1 MIWYLY
7 TIISLVFFSTGV
19 LIDNHLISNIFKKP
33 SSLMFYSSISN
44 ILFIPLLWIIA
55 LPKIPEWNLMIPLMI
70 VGICEVAYLYPYY
83 KALKIDE
90 SSVVIALF
98 SLGKIFIPI
107 IAYFVV
113 GERLTYL
120 HYIGFIIIVFS
131 SFAITKQGRLM
142 FKKSLWYMFATGII
156 LSIHAS
162 VYKYNLEKLD
172 WITAMTW
179 TTLFSTILILI
190 LALTRFR
197 KETIQIRHKFFK
209 NIHYFITNEAINF
222 IAFALLIYS
231 FSIASVTLVEGVLA
245 LQPIILILLV
255 LAGQRF
261 YPRFFKE
268 DISAKS
274 LLRKTFY
281 FLLIAA
287 GIWII
292 LT

>member
-1 MIWYLY
+1 MIWYVY
-7 TIISLVFFSTGV
+7 TLLALIFFSLSV
-19 LIDNHLISNIFKKP
+19 LIDNYLISKKFKKP

-44 ILFIPLLWIIA
+44 IIFIPLLWIIA
-55 LPKIPEWNLMIPLMI
+55 MPKIPEWNLIIPLII

-83 KALKIDE
+83 KALKIEE
-90 SSVVIALF
+90 SSIVLALF

-107 IAYFVV
+107 IAYFVA
-113 GERLTYL
+113 GERLTYI
-120 HYIGFIIIVFS
+120 HYIGFFLIVFC

-142 FKKSLWYMFATGII
+142 FKKSLWYMLATGII

-179 TTLFSTILILI
+179 TALFSTILIII
-190 LALTRFR
+190 LALTKFR
-197 KETIQIRHKFFK
+197 KETMQIRHKFLK

-231 FSIASVTLVEGVLA
+231 FSIASVTLVEGLLA

-261 YPRFFKE
+261 YPKFFKE

-287 GIWII
+287 GIWMI